1 MFYKDEIVL
10 DKKQLFNKNFIE
22 YTVVESSST
31 ICTLKDMDGR
41 LFNTSHENIIS
52 LPNAITTT
60 KKIMFNKSKE
70 LLEIET
76 ILGNLFEIKDKNIQL
91 TIKEELEKKDDK

>member
-31 ICTLKDMDGR
+31 ICTLKDRDGR